1 MKKLFFIL
9 VAILLA
15 DNALSQDLSVMTY
28 NIRLATGKDAP
39 YHWDARKD
47 AAAYC
52 LKKEKPDLLGV
63 QEALQVQID
72 FLDSLLVGYKREGVG
87 RDDGKQ
93 AGEYSAVYYD
103 ARKFERLDGG
113 TFWLSETPDKV
124 SMGWDAVCNR
134 VVSWVK
140 LKDLKSGGE
149 FCYMNTHFDHKG
161 KVARMSSSE
170 LIMKKMNELCAG
182 VPVIISGDLN
192 ATEDDA
198 PIKYLE
204 ESNVVFDSRKIAEK
218 VIGEESTFHN
228 FGKIKGGVIDYI
240 FVTKGIDVKSS
251 EIISYQHKGI
261 YLSDHNPIIVKFKLK
276 K

>member
-1 MKKLFFIL
+1 MKKLLFIFI
-9 VAILLA
+9 AMILGG
-15 DNALSQDLSVMTY
+15 NVWSQNVSVMTY

-39 YHWDARKD
+39 YHWQARTDAV
-47 AAAYC
+47 AYC

-87 RDDGKQ
+87 RDDGKT
-93 AGEYSAVYYD
+93 AGEYSAVYYNT
-103 ARKFERLDGG
+103 RKFERVDGG
-113 TFWLSETPDKV
+113 TFWLSETPSEV

-140 LKDLKSGGE
+140 LKDLKSGRE
-149 FCYMNTHFDHKG
+149 FCYMNTHFDHMG
-161 KVARMSSSE
+161 KVARMSSSK
-170 LIMKKMNELCAG
+170 LILSKMNELCSD

-204 ESNVVFDSRKIAEK
+204 ESGVVFDSRKIAKK

-228 FGKIKGGVIDYI
+228 FGKTKGGVIDYI
-240 FVTKGIDVKSS
+240 FVNKDIEVKSS
-251 EIISYQHKGI
+251 EIITYQHNGI
-261 YLSDHNPIIVKFKLK
+261 YLSDHNPIIVNFKLK
-276 K
+276 